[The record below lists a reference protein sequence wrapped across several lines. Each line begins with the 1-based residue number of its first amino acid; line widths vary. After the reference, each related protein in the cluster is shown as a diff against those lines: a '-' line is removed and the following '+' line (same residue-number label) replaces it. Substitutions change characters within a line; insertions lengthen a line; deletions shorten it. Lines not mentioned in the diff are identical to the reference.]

1 MAATLCYREDHRE
14 SIEAEKIEATK
25 VLPKFLDSLLTLKYP
40 RKKDT
45 FRHVFPVNWTFMTK
59 SEVKF

>member
-1 MAATLCYREDHRE
+1 MEVTLCYRER
-14 SIEAEKIEATK
+14 IEAEKIEATK

-45 FRHVFPVNWTFMTK
+45 FCHVFLVNWTFMTK